1 MSNHPNEWSFLLVDD
16 DQAFGLIVEK
26 EARNMQLDFQSVDS
40 LKKLKSIKKNLGK
53 FDAFFVDYDLEDS
66 TGFEVAEFLEKNSQ
80 EKPIIM
86 VSSTNRPFQD
96 KLGELSNIAGFVSKW
111 TESRVFVEKSLEVF
125 QTRPGIKIEK

>member
-86 VSSTNRPFQD
+86 VSSTNRPFQFRQA
-96 KLGELSNIAGFVSKW
+96 E
-111 TESRVFVEKSLEVF
+111 
-125 QTRPGIKIEK
+125 